1 MRRYFDKI
9 VPIEATVKKYFDK
22 EKRASYETKEL
33 LVKEANIHII
43 IKFIGY
49 MVKHILKYRENM
61 FQYEDFKK
69 SVKGLDHI
77 IILTQHEKKVR

>member
-1 MRRYFDKI
+1 M
-9 VPIEATVKKYFDK
+9 PIEKTVKKHFDQDK
-22 EKRASYETKEL
+22 SEVYETKEL
-33 LVKEANIHII
+33 LIKEANIHII

-49 MVKHILKYRENM
+49 MMKHILKYRENM